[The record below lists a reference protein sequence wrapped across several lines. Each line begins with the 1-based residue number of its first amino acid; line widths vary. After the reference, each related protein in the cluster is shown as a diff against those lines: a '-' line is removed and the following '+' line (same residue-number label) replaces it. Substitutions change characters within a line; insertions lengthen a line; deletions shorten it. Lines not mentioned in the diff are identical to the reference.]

1 MNDKEIDVL
10 AINETRM
17 DDSVPTQSIAIQG
30 YSWISKNRNRAGGGV
45 GFFIRDS
52 INFPPRTDLND
63 LEIEILTIQI
73 CKQNVKPFLITT
85 WYRPPNDPI
94 DNLYRFVN
102 CLQLIDNDS
111 KKSIILGDVNYDFL
125 PPSLSSQASE
135 LKFITGL
142 YQYEQLISEPTRV
155 TKYSRTLIDHFYTTN
170 PDNIISKG
178 I

>member
-30 YSWISKNRNRAGGGV
+30 YSWISKNRNRSGGGV

-52 INFPPRTDLND
+52 INFRPRPDLND

-73 CKQNVKPFLITT
+73 SKQNVKPFLITT
-85 WYRPPNDPI
+85 LYRPPNDPI
-94 DNLYRFVN
+94 DTLYRFEN

-111 KKSIILGDVNYDFL
+111 KESIILGDVNYDFL

-135 LKFITGL
+135 PKFITGL
-142 YQYEQLISEPTRV
+142 VLYQYEQSQRLA
-155 TKYSRTLIDHFYTTN
+155 
-170 PDNIISKG
+170 
-178 I
+178 